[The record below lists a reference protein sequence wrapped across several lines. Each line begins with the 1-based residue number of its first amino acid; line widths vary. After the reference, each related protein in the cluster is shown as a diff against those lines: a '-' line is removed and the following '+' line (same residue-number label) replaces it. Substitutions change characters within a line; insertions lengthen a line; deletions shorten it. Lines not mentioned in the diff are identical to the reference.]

1 MSNPISRREM
11 LAAAAAIAVASQS
24 SRAAAETG
32 NRVEGLPVAAKVG
45 AGAYANGGNAV
56 DAVIAAAFAAT
67 VVAPQL
73 CGVGGYGGHFI
84 AAIHGGKKIVAI
96 DFNST
101 APAAMTDD
109 FFADKLEAQQHG
121 WLSAGVPGT
130 LAGLQVAVK
139 NYGKLDLKSAIAPA
153 AAIAKDGIA
162 VDAMLATA
170 ILSNKANLAK
180 DPATA
185 KRFLPM
191 GEPLKLGQTLRNP
204 ELATLLAA
212 FVKADSVDDFYRG
225 DAAKLIAK
233 SFRANNGLV
242 AERDLENYR
251 ALHVKPAEWSHG
263 QRTIFTPPPTSGG
276 VTVLQTLALLDGLG
290 WGAWPADSAK
300 SIRGRVEAMRLAW
313 HDRLR
318 TLGDPAMADVAW
330 WELVDKD
337 RITGQVKVIETALR
351 DGKPVAATTDGRK
364 ATGTVHLSA
373 SDASGN
379 FAAITLTH
387 GGYFGAQVTVPELG
401 VTLGHGMSRFEPKPG
416 HPNSAGPGKRPL
428 HNMCPTIVMERGQA
442 ILAMGGRGGR
452 KIPNAVCEVLAQV
465 ILRGKLPTEAMA
477 APRVHTEGGMTVE
490 LEKAWPDATRKPL
503 AEIGYAIKESTHA
516 VVSAVW
522 NAGGGMR

>member
-1 MSNPISRREM
+1 MSNSISRREM
-11 LAAAAAIAVASQS
+11 LAATAAVVASQPT
-24 SRAAAETG
+24 RAATETG

-45 AGAYANGGNAV
+45 AGAFTNGGNAI
-56 DAVIAAAFAAT
+56 DAVITAAFAAT

-101 APAAMTDD
+101 APATMTDD
-109 FFADKLEAQQHG
+109 FFSDKLAAQQRG

-130 LAGLQVAVK
+130 LAGLQAAVK
-139 NYGKLDLKSAIAPA
+139 NFGNFDLKSAIAPA

-170 ILSNKANLAK
+170 ILSSKANLTK

-185 KRFLPM
+185 KLFLPM
-191 GEPLKLGQTLRNP
+191 GEPLKAGQTLRNP
-204 ELATLLAA
+204 DLANMLAA

-225 DAAKLIAK
+225 DAAKQIAN
-233 SFRANNGLV
+233 SFRANDGLV
-242 AERDLENYR
+242 MEHDLKNYR
-251 ALHVKPAEWSHG
+251 AIQSKPAEWSHG
-263 QRTIFTPPPTSGG
+263 THTIFTPPPTSGG

-290 WGAWPADSAK
+290 WGAWPSDSAK
-300 SIRGRVEAMRLAW
+300 SIRGRVEALRLAW

-318 TLGDPAMADVAW
+318 TLGDPATADVAW
-330 WELVDKD
+330 WELLDKD
-337 RITGQVKVIETALR
+337 RIAGQVKIIEAALR
-351 DGKPVAATTDGRK
+351 DGKPVPATTDGRK

-379 FAAITLTH
+379 YAAITLTH
-387 GGYFGAQVTVPELG
+387 GGYFGAQVTVPGFG

-442 ILAMGGRGGR
+442 MLALGGRGGR
-452 KIPNAVCEVLAQV
+452 KIPNAVFEVLAQV
-465 ILRGKLPTEAMA
+465 ILRGTTPAAAVA
-477 APRVHTEGGMTVE
+477 APRMHTEGGMTVE
-490 LEKAWPDATRKPL
+490 LEKTWPVAARKSL
-503 AEIGYAIKESTHA
+503 VDVGYTIAESAHA

-522 NAGGGMR
+522 NDGGAMR